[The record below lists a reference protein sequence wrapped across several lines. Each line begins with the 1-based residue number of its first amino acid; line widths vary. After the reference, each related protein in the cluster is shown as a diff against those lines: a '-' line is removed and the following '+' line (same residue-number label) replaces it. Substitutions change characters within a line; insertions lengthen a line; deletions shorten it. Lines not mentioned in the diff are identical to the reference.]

1 MSWGVTFF
9 HHGPR
14 SIRCSSPLLGLELV
28 GSIYGVTWEG
38 VTCRRTQEGRGTL
51 LACVRAPGMF
61 PAWLLLSLVVTS
73 NRSLPLSAFQLSH
86 LYSGGRVAQNSE
98 TLS

>member
-1 MSWGVTFF
+1 MQTDSGRTWYPSSV
-9 HHGPR
+9 
-14 SIRCSSPLLGLELV
+14 CSSPWWIQRN
-28 GSIYGVTWEG
+28 S
-38 VTCRRTQEGRGTL
+38 
-51 LACVRAPGMF
+51 GMF

>member
-1 MSWGVTFF
+1 
-9 HHGPR
+9 
-14 SIRCSSPLLGLELV
+14 
-28 GSIYGVTWEG
+28 
-38 VTCRRTQEGRGTL
+38 
-51 LACVRAPGMF
+51 MF
-61 PAWLLLSLVVTS
+61 LAWLLLSLVVTS